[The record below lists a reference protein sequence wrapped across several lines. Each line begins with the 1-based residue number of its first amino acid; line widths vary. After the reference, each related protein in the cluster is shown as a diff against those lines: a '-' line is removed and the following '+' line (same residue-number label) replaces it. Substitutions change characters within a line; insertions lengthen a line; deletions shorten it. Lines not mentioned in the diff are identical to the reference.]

1 MYNPLV
7 SIVIPTYCQTEYIIR
22 AVESALMQ
30 DYGNI
35 EIIVSDDSPT
45 SETEL
50 ILRPYIENK
59 SIQYIHNQPRLGR
72 VKNYRTCLY
81 EYSKSEW
88 LVNLDGDDYFID
100 NQFISSAIE
109 SINNDK
115 SIVFAIAN
123 GTVKQPDGTETI
135 KKIPATASPF
145 KNVTGKTYFKNFSTG
160 RGFFH
165 LTILYNVEKAKA
177 IDFYRKDI
185 LSTDIESVLR
195 LALTGNVILLDRNV
209 GVWFLHNNNTSS
221 NADLNEFIKNTG
233 WIDSVVE
240 FGIKSNKLNFFYGKF
255 WNYLVKQQELSG
267 FFMRQ
272 LKSKNTLAK
281 QINYLLFV
289 LQKFPITFFFP
300 VFIKKS
306 LQFLVTRK

>member
-81 EYSKSEW
+81 EYSKGEW

>member
-45 SETEL
+45 TETEL
-50 ILRPYIENK
+50 ILKPYIENK

-72 VKNYRTCLY
+72 VMNYRTCLY
-81 EYSKSEW
+81 EFAKGEW

-115 SIVFAIAN
+115 SIVFTIAN
-123 GTVKQPDGTETI
+123 GTVKLPDGSEIT

-145 KNVTGKTYFKNFSTG
+145 KKVSGKTYFKNFATG

-165 LTILYNVEKAKA
+165 LTILYNVEKAKE

-209 GVWFLHNNNTSS
+209 GVWYLHNNNTSS

-233 WIDSVVE
+233 WIDSVIE
-240 FGIKSNKLNFFYGKF
+240 FGIKSKNLNYFYGKF

-272 LKSKNTLAK
+272 LKSKKTLAK

-306 LQFLVTRK
+306 FQFLVTGK

>member
-81 EYSKSEW
+81 EYSKGEW

-221 NADLNEFIKNTG
+221 NADLNEFIKNTS